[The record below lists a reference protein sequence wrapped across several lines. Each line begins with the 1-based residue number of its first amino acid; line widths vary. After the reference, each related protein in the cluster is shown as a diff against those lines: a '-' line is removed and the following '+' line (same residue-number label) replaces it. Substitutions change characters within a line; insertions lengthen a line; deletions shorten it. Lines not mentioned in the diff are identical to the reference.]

1 MNQAQIRTLRTVVV
15 VYTMENE
22 CFMKRK
28 VLLLLFVL
36 VFTQSSY
43 TQSPPGQSYNP
54 NKLGSIHDGKVVL
67 WEYKNDTETLGYS
80 LDVNRTRYPEIKAK
94 YFADESGS
102 NRIYNRFNEWKKNKN
117 LITVFSGA
125 FTDDYNIPIGITID
139 DGRLINRN
147 IDDRMDALVI
157 VEATGCIK
165 ISDLS
170 KRNLKIET
178 PGYDNKRVLDL
189 RNPRDMGYFIAFAQ
203 KEKATVFQTQL
214 LIFDDTLK
222 VTSRSNALRER
233 RLLLLARDEYGDL
246 RHIVYN
252 IKKSVSLFDI
262 SNKILAW
269 ERDKN
274 IIALI
279 NLDTGT
285 TDAMVVYDNGVK
297 VSFVKG
303 QRGINSAVNL
313 LTYYE

>member
-1 MNQAQIRTLRTVVV
+1 
-15 VYTMENE
+15 
-22 CFMKRK
+22 MKRT

-36 VFTQSSY
+36 VCVQSSY
-43 TQSPPGQSYNP
+43 TRSSIGTNYNP
-54 NKLGSIHDGKVVL
+54 NTIGTIHDGKVVL
-67 WEYKNDTETLGYS
+67 REYKNNTETLGYS
-80 LDVNRTRYPEIKAK
+80 LDVNRTMYPEIKAK
-94 YFADESGS
+94 YFADKLG
-102 NRIYNRFNEWKKNKN
+102 NNKIYNRFNEWRKDKGI
-117 LITVFSGA
+117 ITVFSGA
-125 FTDDYNIPIGITID
+125 FTDDYDIPIGITIE

-147 IDDRMDALVI
+147 VDDRMDALVI
-157 VEATGCIK
+157 VEATGCVK

-178 PGYDNKRVLDL
+178 PGYDNKRVLNL

-222 VTSRSNALRER
+222 VTSRSTALRER
-233 RLLLLARDEYGDL
+233 RLLLLAIDENGDL
-246 RHIVYN
+246 WHIVYN
-252 IKKSVSLFDI
+252 ITKRVSLFDI
-262 SNKILAW
+262 SNKILEW
-269 ERDKN
+269 EHNKN

-285 TDAMVVYDNGVK
+285 TDTMVVYDNGVK

-303 QRGINSAVNL
+303 QRGINSAINL